1 MPSILEK
8 RIETVRKAID
18 GQNLDALMVSI
29 GENRFY
35 LSGYTGEDS
44 QFDESAGVLFI
55 TTDQLILATDS
66 RFDQQARDEA
76 PFFDVIC
83 YREGLEKELPSILE
97 RLNHPLRLGF
107 EKVRLSYKIYEKIYQ
122 TIDSE
127 GLKTEL
133 VPTEDIIESLR
144 IIKSEEEIEATRKAL
159 HLAEKA
165 FTKLIPALTPDMTE
179 REVAWGLEQE
189 IRGAGA
195 EALSFP
201 SIVASGPNAALP
213 HAIPGD
219 RRIQPGETLL
229 FDWGAR
235 LNHYCSDISRTLYWG
250 DPDAQFLKVFQTV
263 LEAQTRAIAAIKDGV
278 SSKAVDQ
285 VARNYIEQAGFKDRF
300 GHGLGHGTGLAIHEA
315 PRLSPLKDTL
325 LAEGMIV
332 TVEPGIYLPGWGGVR
347 LENQIVVRKD
357 GAEVLNQTDPGIF
370 Q

>member
-1 MPSILEK
+1 MSSIFEK
-8 RIETVRKAID
+8 RIEKVRKAI
-18 GQNLDALMVSI
+18 GEEGVDALMVSV

-55 TTDQLILATDS
+55 TPRHLILATDS
-66 RFDQQARDEA
+66 RFDQQAGDEA
-76 PFFDVIC
+76 PLFDIIC
-83 YREGLEKELPSILE
+83 YKEGLEKELPSILE
-97 RLNHPLRLGF
+97 KLNHPLRMGF
-107 EKVRLSYKIYEKIYQ
+107 EKIRLSYKLYEKLHQ
-122 TIDSE
+122 AIDTA

-133 VPTEDIIESLR
+133 VPTEDIIETLR
-144 IIKSEEEIEATRKAL
+144 VVKSEEEIEATRKAL
-159 HLAEKA
+159 HLAENA
-165 FTKLIPALTPDMTE
+165 FLQMVPTLTSGMTE
-179 REVAWGLEQE
+179 RDVAWALEQE

-219 RRIQPGETLL
+219 RRIQAGETLL

-250 DPDAQFLKVFQTV
+250 DPDPQFLNVFQTV
-263 LEAQTRAIAAIKDGV
+263 LEAQKRAIAAIKAGV
-278 SSKAVDQ
+278 SSKAVDR
-285 VARNYIEQAGFKDRF
+285 VAREYIEQAGFKDRF

-315 PRLSPLKDTL
+315 PRLSPLKETL

-347 LENQIVVRKD
+347 LENQVVVRRD
-357 GAEVLNQTDPGIF
+357 GAEVLNQTDPGIY